1 MSLLFTIC
9 ALHFVAQ
16 LSPGPDVLLIAK
28 SAASTT
34 RANTLKIIAGISV
47 GIVVWVVLTL
57 LGFTVLVE
65 QFSWIQQV
73 LMAVGGFFLAKMGW
87 AMFSGGLKSLNQT
100 ANLEDGQALSQQK
113 TENYFLLGLFTNLAN
128 PKTLIYFSSVFSLAL
143 SSSASSNLKAQLAVI
158 IPIQTFI
165 VFSLFMMI
173 MSLPKIKALYQRS
186 GSYIDLVSGALFLIF
201 AIWLWSTQLECSIFN
216 SCKHIA
222 VSKAIAK
229 Y

>member
-65 QFSWIQQV
+65 QFPWIQQV

-186 GSYIDLVSGALFLIF
+186 GSYIDVVSGALFLIF
-201 AIWLWSTQLECSIFN
+201 AIWLWFDAIRMFN
-216 SCKHIA
+216 L
-222 VSKAIAK
+222 
-229 Y
+229 

>member
-28 SAASTT
+28 SAASIT

-65 QFSWIQQV
+65 QFPWIQQV

-186 GSYIDLVSGALFLIF
+186 GSYIDVVSGALFLIF
-201 AIWLWSTQLECSIFN
+201 AIWLWFDAIRMFN
-216 SCKHIA
+216 L
-222 VSKAIAK
+222 
-229 Y
+229 

>member
-1 MSLLFTIC
+1 MSMLLTIC

-57 LGFTVLVE
+57 LGFTVLIE
-65 QFSWIQQV
+65 QFPWIQQV
-73 LMAVGGFFLAKMGW
+73 LMLVGGFFLAKMGW
-87 AMFSGGLKSLNQT
+87 AMLSDGLKSLNKE
-100 ANLEDGQALSQQK
+100 ANLDDGQGLNQQK
-113 TENYFLLGLFTNLAN
+113 KENYFLLGLFTNLAN

-143 SSSASSNLKAQLAVI
+143 SSSAAGNLKAQLAVI
-158 IPIQTFI
+158 IPIQTFL

-186 GSYIDLVSGALFLIF
+186 GSYIDVISGALFLVF
-201 AIWLWSTQLECSIFN
+201 AIWLWYDAMSMFG
-216 SCKHIA
+216 H
-222 VSKAIAK
+222 
-229 Y
+229 

>member
-34 RANTLKIIAGISV
+34 RANTLKIISGISV

-65 QFSWIQQV
+65 QFPWIQQV

-100 ANLEDGQALSQQK
+100 ANLEDGQALSQQN

-186 GSYIDLVSGALFLIF
+186 GSYIDLASGALFLIF
-201 AIWLWSTQLECSIFN
+201 AIWLWFDAIRMFN
-216 SCKHIA
+216 L
-222 VSKAIAK
+222 
-229 Y
+229 